1 MGKLS
6 KFWAAEA
13 YDKKLAD
20 YERERI
26 EAIAKFSKNGKRNFI
41 NISYD
46 PQKPNSLELESIKA
60 REVFKKEKALKKS
73 KDDKNE
79 VLVYIL
85 KWIVIIAAIIYVY
98 SLVK

>member
-20 YERERI
+20 YERKHYETL
-26 EAIAKFSKNGKRNFI
+26 AKFRKNGTR
-41 NISYD
+41 ISLNYD
-46 PQKPNSLELESIKA
+46 PPIPNQLELESIKA

-73 KDDKNE
+73 KDDTNE

>member
-20 YERERI
+20 YERKHRETL
-26 EAIAKFSKNGKRNFI
+26 AKFRKNGTRI
-41 NISYD
+41 NLNYD
-46 PQKPNSLELESIKA
+46 PPIPNQLELESIKA
-60 REVFKKEKALKKS
+60 REVFKKEKARKKS
-73 KDDKNE
+73 VDDTNE
-79 VLVYIL
+79 ATVYIM
-85 KWIVIIAAIIYVY
+85 KVIGIIIAIVVVY